1 MKKRTVK
8 DFIALDA
15 QKLVR
20 DCEEYLEE
28 YLALDCY
35 FSVGPDV
42 WWNPAV
48 AQAARRVPRDRILVE
63 TDGLGAVQWP
73 MRTGQRMGSGR
84 LREQFQ
90 KRWRTQSARWQRSE
104 LCLWRPWKSWF
115 LTIWSVDFW
124 GSCIVFDSL
133 MCYNQSVPIVYCC
146 WRGLP

>member
-1 MKKRTVK
+1 MKKRKVK

-48 AQAARRVPRDRILVE
+48 EQAARRVPRDRILVE
-63 TDGLGAVQWP
+63 TDGLGAVQWAYENGP
-73 MRTGQRMGSGR
+73 EDGKRTAPGTVLEALENTVRRMAEIRAVS
-84 LREQFQ
+84 LE
-90 KRWRTQSARWQRSE
+90 AMEE
-104 LCLWRPWKSWF
+104 L
-115 LTIWSVDFW
+115 
-124 GSCIVFDSL
+124 VFDNL
-133 MCYNQSVPIVYCC
+133 VRGFLGELYC
-146 WRGLP
+146 L